1 MRSLLLLGVLVTA
14 SNAFI
19 VQNAPCS
26 GSTVC
31 LINCAVDPRC
41 PIFNPV
47 KPVLLRASTCD
58 RFYKCESGRAC
69 EMQCPSGT
77 HYNEREQACDWP
89 TRACCDPSVPCQP
102 DPCGPGGDCSNPAP
116 APPGPIIPIP
126 PPQPLPPMPS
136 PGVPGP
142 PCSGS
147 TVCLINCALDS
158 RCPVFNPI
166 KPVLLPGQ
174 TCDYFYKCESGR
186 ACLMRCPDG
195 THFNTREQ
203 ACDWPTRACCDP
215 SVPCQPDPCGPGG
228 DCNNPAPAP
237 PTPIF
242 PPPPPPP
249 PPVPVYPPPPN
260 PSLPCGGTGICS
272 SSCPVDNR
280 CPPFNPSKPVL
291 LPASTCER
299 YLKCESGRACPMNC
313 PPGLHFNA
321 QRQICD
327 WPFQA
332 CCDPRIECR
341 PNPCDVGGPC
351 NPGTPGPV
359 IPMPPPPP
367 PAPVY
372 PPPPNPSLPCGGTGI
387 CSSSCPV
394 DNRCPTFNPSKPVL
408 LPASTCDRYLK
419 CESGRACPMNC
430 PPGLHF
436 NVNTQICDWPFQACC
451 DPSIECRPDPCPPGA
466 FGCNS
471 NQNNNNNNWLW
482 G

>member
-31 LINCAVDPRC
+31 LINCAADPRC

-102 DPCGPGGDCSNPAP
+102 DPCGPGGDCTNPAP
-116 APPGPIIPIP
+116 PPGPIIPIP
-126 PPQPLPPMPS
+126 PPQPLPPS
-136 PGVPGP
+136 PIAPGP

-158 RCPVFNPI
+158 RCPVFNPV

-186 ACLMRCPDG
+186 ACLMQCPTG

-203 ACDWPTRACCDP
+203 ACDWPSRACCDP

-228 DCNNPAPAP
+228 SCNNPPAP
-237 PTPIF
+237 IYPP
-242 PPPPPPP
+242 PQPLPPPPPP
-249 PPVPVYPPPPN
+249 PPVYPPPPN
-260 PSLPCGGTGICS
+260 PGLPCGGTGICS
-272 SSCPVDNR
+272 SSCPVDSR

-291 LPASTCER
+291 LSATTCER

-313 PPGLHFNA
+313 PPGLHFNV
-321 QRQICD
+321 R
-327 WPFQA
+327 
-332 CCDPRIECR
+332 
-341 PNPCDVGGPC
+341 
-351 NPGTPGPV
+351 
-359 IPMPPPPP
+359 
-367 PAPVY
+367 
-372 PPPPNPSLPCGGTGI
+372 
-387 CSSSCPV
+387 
-394 DNRCPTFNPSKPVL
+394 
-408 LPASTCDRYLK
+408 
-419 CESGRACPMNC
+419 
-430 PPGLHF
+430 
-436 NVNTQICDWPFQACC
+436 TQICDWPFQACC

-471 NQNNNNNNWLW
+471 NQNKNNNWLF